1 MGLVVMKIINKYLNV
16 LFVALFCGFNFTAL
30 SQIKIVSILPNPAVN
45 VEFVTVNLELETDSY
60 LEIILFN
67 VMGEKVL
74 DVYEDFLDAGKYSQ
88 KIYTENLNSGVYFL
102 QFSVNE
108 YVEVWSIL
116 VINEIS
122 IEEIIK
128 NNTVNIYP
136 NPTTAGF
143 TVSFE
148 LEKSCNIQI
157 ILCDIL
163 GQKLMQI
170 YDGFTTGTFIQ
181 TVNTKHLAKGI
192 YFLKIFTDDGNITVK
207 KIIVE

>member
-1 MGLVVMKIINKYLNV
+1 MKIINKSLKV
-16 LFVALFCGFNFTAL
+16 LFVALFCGFSFTAL
-30 SQIKIVSILPNPAVN
+30 SQVKIVSILPNPVVD
-45 VEFVTVNLELETDSY
+45 VEFFTVNFELETDSY
-60 LEIILFN
+60 LKITLLSII
-67 VMGEKVL
+67 GEKMF
-74 DVYEDFLDAGKYSQ
+74 DVYESFLAAGEYSQ
-88 KIYTENLNSGVYFL
+88 KIYTENLKSGAYALRV
-102 QFSVNE
+102 SSNGHIVMWN
-108 YVEVWSIL
+108 IL

-136 NPTTAGF
+136 NPTTANF

-163 GQKLMQI
+163 GQKLMQV

-181 TVNTKHLAKGI
+181 TVNTNHLTKGI
-192 YFLKIFTDDGNITVK
+192 YFLKIFTNDRSITMK

>member
-1 MGLVVMKIINKYLNV
+1 MKIINKNLKI
-16 LFVALFCGFNFTAL
+16 LFVALFCGFSFTAL
-30 SQIKIVSILPNPAVN
+30 SQIKIESILPSPAVN
-45 VEFVTVNLELETDSY
+45 VEFVTVNFELETDSY
-60 LEIILFN
+60 LKITLFN

-74 DVYEDFLDAGKYSQ
+74 DVYESFLDAGEYSQ
-88 KIYTENLNSGVYFL
+88 KIYTENLNSGVYIL
-102 QFSVNE
+102 LFSANE
-108 YVEVWSIL
+108 YIVTYGII

-170 YDGFTTGTFIQ
+170 YDGFTTGIFIQ

-192 YFLKIFTDDGNITVK
+192 YFLKIFTDDGNIITVK